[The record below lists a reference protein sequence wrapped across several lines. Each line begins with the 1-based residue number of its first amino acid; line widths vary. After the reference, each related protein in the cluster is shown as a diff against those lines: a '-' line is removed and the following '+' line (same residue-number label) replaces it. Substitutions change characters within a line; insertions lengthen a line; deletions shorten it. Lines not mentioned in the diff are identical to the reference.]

1 MIIFQKRTPGTKC
14 KNFLLKSS
22 NTFLFRRF
30 SAIARNFNDLLVV
43 AVKVEILAANVT
55 QDPSIPV
62 YLIDKL
68 DSVVHEPGVLDV
80 VFLIIWVPKA
90 SSQ

>member
-1 MIIFQKRTPGTKC
+1 MNIFQKRTPGTKC

-43 AVKVEILAANVT
+43 AVKVKILAANVT

-62 YLIDKL
+62 
-68 DSVVHEPGVLDV
+68 
-80 VFLIIWVPKA
+80 
-90 SSQ
+90 

>member
-1 MIIFQKRTPGTKC
+1 MFKKYNP
-14 KNFLLKSS
+14 
-22 NTFLFRRF
+22 
-30 SAIARNFNDLLVV
+30 IARIYNDLLVV
-43 AVKVEILAANVT
+43 TVKVEILAANVT
-55 QDPSIPV
+55 QDPSISV

>member
-1 MIIFQKRTPGTKC
+1 MNIFQKRTPGTKC
-14 KNFLLKSS
+14 KKFLLKSS

-30 SAIARNFNDLLVV
+30 SAITRNFNDLLVV

-62 YLIDKL
+62 
-68 DSVVHEPGVLDV
+68 
-80 VFLIIWVPKA
+80 
-90 SSQ
+90 